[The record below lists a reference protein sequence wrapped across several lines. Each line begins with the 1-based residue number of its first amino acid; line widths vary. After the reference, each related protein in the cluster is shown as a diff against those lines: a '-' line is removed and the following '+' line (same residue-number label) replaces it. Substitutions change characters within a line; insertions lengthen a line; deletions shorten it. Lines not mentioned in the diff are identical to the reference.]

1 MLGYGETDKPDPE
14 DVGSYRYKSMSESFL
29 GALDEE
35 GVDRVILATHDW

>member
-14 DVGSYRYKSMSESFL
+14 DVGEYRYKRMSESFL